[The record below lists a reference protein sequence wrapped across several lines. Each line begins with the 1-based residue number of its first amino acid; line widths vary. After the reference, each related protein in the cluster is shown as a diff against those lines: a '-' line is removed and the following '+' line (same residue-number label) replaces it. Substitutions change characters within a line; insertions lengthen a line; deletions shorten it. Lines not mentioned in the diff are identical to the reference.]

1 MNPYIINAPQTQD
14 QQGLNPVFQNIAA
27 QQQYLSQ
34 QLAKSNQLA
43 QPQSHGSSG
52 GMNVAALA
60 EMLRKQNPNTP
71 NNSDMPNPVSPY
83 DSASLNNPAAQTN
96 LYGAN

>member
-1 MNPYIINAPQTQD
+1 MNPYIINAPQAQD

-43 QPQSHGSSG
+43 QPQNYGSSG

-60 EMLRKQNPNTP
+60 ALLRKQSTP
-71 NNSDMPNPVSPY
+71 NNSDMPNPVSSY

-96 LYGAN
+96 LYGSN